1 MYLAW
6 GKEREEGRRSVLL
19 QSSFYR
25 IALPSLI
32 SSPLS
37 LPRYCDLDARH
48 RLCNYKG
55 DATAYA
61 TSCLDNALAA
71 ARLVLAAGGKK

>member
-1 MYLAW
+1 MRCCDSLSI
-6 GKEREEGRRSVLL
+6 RSA
-19 QSSFYR
+19 S
-25 IALPSLI
+25 PP
-32 SSPLS
+32 SSPPHPPPS
-37 LPRYCDLDARH
+37 LPRYCDLDTRH